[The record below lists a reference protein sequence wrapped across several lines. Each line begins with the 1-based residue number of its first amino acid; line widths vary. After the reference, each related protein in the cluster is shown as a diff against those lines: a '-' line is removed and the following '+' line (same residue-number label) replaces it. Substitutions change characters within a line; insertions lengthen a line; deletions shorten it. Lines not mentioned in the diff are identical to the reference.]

1 MSSGDFGFLVNLETF
16 MPLFSNRQVS
26 EEPTRPVAP
35 LINMFLGCNLSE
47 WIFDEAE
54 LTQLLISQELVQDY
68 NDFWHISDSNVMIYS

>member
-1 MSSGDFGFLVNLETF
+1 MCIRDRSISSSNETSKDIEFGSQKMSSGDFGFLVNLVTF

-47 WIFDEAE
+47 
-54 LTQLLISQELVQDY
+54 
-68 NDFWHISDSNVMIYS
+68 